1 MKSTVDLRPEASV
14 PVVGK
19 IAWLLG
25 SSMARENDNAAILT
39 ALSDGVATLF
49 WWDSSLK
56 QWRGQCFRADHITS
70 SRDVATTNWRT
81 LRDAGWNVGP

>member
-1 MKSTVDLRPEASV
+1 MSTVDLRPEMSA

-19 IAWLLG
+19 LAWLLG

-39 ALSDGVATLF
+39 ALHDNVATLF
-49 WWDSSLK
+49 WWDEVMK

-70 SRDVATTNWRT
+70 SREVAIADWRA